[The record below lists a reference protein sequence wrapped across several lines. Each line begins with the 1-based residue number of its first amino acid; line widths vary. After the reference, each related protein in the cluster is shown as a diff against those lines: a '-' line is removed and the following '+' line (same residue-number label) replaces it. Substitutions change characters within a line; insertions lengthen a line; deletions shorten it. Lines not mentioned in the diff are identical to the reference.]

1 MKVKKWLDDKEVDF
15 HADLVD
21 LRTNYEIMD
30 IFWNLIYY
38 FNEYHLPYEFIL
50 PYEDK
55 TFERDSK
62 KYKSETKKD
71 MKVYKPDSSSSKG
84 RHHKQN
90 ESISSISN
98 ISV

>member
-1 MKVKKWLDDKEVDF
+1 MKTQFISAEHLFEKVKQWLDHKVDF

-21 LRTNYEIMD
+21 LRTNYDIMD

-55 TFERDSK
+55 TFEKDSK
-62 KYKSETKKD
+62 KYKYESKKEL
-71 MKVYKPDSSSSKG
+71 KV
-84 RHHKQN
+84 
-90 ESISSISN
+90 
-98 ISV
+98 